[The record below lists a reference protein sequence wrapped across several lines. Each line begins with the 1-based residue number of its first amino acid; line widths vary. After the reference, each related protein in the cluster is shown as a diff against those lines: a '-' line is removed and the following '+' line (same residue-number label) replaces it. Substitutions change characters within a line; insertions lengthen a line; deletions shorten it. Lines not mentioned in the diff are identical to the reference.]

1 MQDPLTSLFGDEK
14 LKEGDSSDLEATP
27 ESLASIEELEA
38 QMKAAAALLDF
49 EEAARIR
56 DIIRE
61 RSSAEE
67 RNN

>member
-1 MQDPLTSLFGDEK
+1 
-14 LKEGDSSDLEATP
+14 
-27 ESLASIEELEA
+27 LASIEELEA

-67 RNN
+67 RKK